1 MMTSYHLQAL
11 LCLFQNDVL
20 NENTVT
26 MEIKVDPPADDIPAN
41 TNNVAVSGKDLLR
54 CKWFKGSY

>member
-1 MMTSYHLQAL
+1 
-11 LCLFQNDVL
+11 
-20 NENTVT
+20 

-54 CKWFKGSY
+54 YKRFKVSY